1 MAVDRAL
8 DQQPE
13 SVALAQVQR
22 VAANGCE
29 ADSHLARLL
38 DQNGPRCGPDLADA
52 VHLLCAIH
60 GHFPGLIALAAR
72 RDAAAA
78 EQDWLREAATGFEI
92 ERAFLLRLTAAVGP
106 IPGTPGAAETE
117 SSLSAM
123 RHALETLAESERSG
137 CALGAACAL
146 VADWRPIRRMLDRAG
161 ARCGLEGPADA
172 LPDSSSLIAV
182 IGEAAK
188 NPAAARAIAFGSE
201 QMLLQHRA
209 LFTLLEARSEA
220 RVAALF

>member
-13 SVALAQVQR
+13 PLALAQVQR
-22 VAANGCE
+22 VAASGCE
-29 ADSHLARLL
+29 ADSHLARLV
-38 DQNGPRCGPDLADA
+38 DQSGPRCGPDLSDA
-52 VHLLCAIH
+52 VHLLCALH
-60 GHFPGLIALAAR
+60 GHYPGLIAVAAR
-72 RDAAAA
+72 QCTDAP
-78 EQDWLREAATGFEI
+78 EQEWLGDAVSGFEV

-117 SSLSAM
+117 ASLVAM
-123 RHALETLAESERSG
+123 RHALDTLGRSERAG

-146 VADWRPIRRMLDRAG
+146 VADWRPIRRILSRAG
-161 ARCGLEGPADA
+161 ARCGLEAPEDA
-172 LPDSSSLIAV
+172 LPTPASLIAV

-188 NPAAARAIAFGSE
+188 NPAAARAFAFGSE

-209 LFTLLEARSEA
+209 LFSLLEARSEA
-220 RVAALF
+220 RAALF